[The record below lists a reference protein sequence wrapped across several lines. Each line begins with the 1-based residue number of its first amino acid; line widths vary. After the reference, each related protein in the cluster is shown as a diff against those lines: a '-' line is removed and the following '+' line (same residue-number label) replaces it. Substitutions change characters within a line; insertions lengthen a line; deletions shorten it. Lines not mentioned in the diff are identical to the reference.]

1 MTDEERKARRR
12 EYMREYNQR
21 PEVKDRNREYMREY
35 QKANIEKLREYMREY
50 RKRKAAE
57 A

>member
-1 MTDEERKARRR
+1 MRERNR
-12 EYMREYNQR
+12 EYMREYSKRPEVKEKLREYNQR
-21 PEVKDRNREYMREY
+21 PEVKDRKRE
-35 QKANIEKLREYMREY
+35 NMREY